1 MKYLLIILV
10 TFTQSACTVQKS
22 SKKQNE
28 NIELLKEVAYC
39 KCLEHAMEMNKGK
52 DTSDISLA
60 SVLERMDSKGLSSKF
75 VYPVLDS
82 SAKLVVLTQ
91 YNSQFENEG
100 KHENAWNKNNYI
112 LSCLEFYKSQ
122 RLDSLVRSFKI
133 ETYTVDIK

>member
-1 MKYLLIILV
+1 MKYLLAILV
-10 TFTQSACTVQKS
+10 IFTQSACSVQKN
-22 SKKQNE
+22 SKKQTE
-28 NIELLKEVAYC
+28 NIELLKELAYC
-39 KCLEHAMEMNKGK
+39 KCVEHAMEMNKGK

-60 SVLERMDSKGLSSKF
+60 SVLERMDSRGLSSKF

-100 KHENAWNKNNYI
+100 RHENTWNKNNYI
-112 LSCLEFYKSQ
+112 LSCLEFYKSK
-122 RLDSLVRSFKI
+122 RLDSLVRSFKV